1 MTGEMPGAGQRP
13 PQAGLAGGRSG
24 GSERPGRRP
33 TVYQVAERAGVSIAT
48 VSRALRADSPV
59 APETRRRVMAAA
71 RELNWRP
78 SRAAQ
83 MLAGNTHDA
92 VAIVLPDL
100 AGPYYAQV
108 IAGFESEV
116 VRQGSSVMVLAT
128 HARPAADQMVRD
140 LASRIDGLVVM
151 GQTIPDTTVSDLAQI
166 GIVVILLARPALPG
180 LVTVRSRN
188 DAALE
193 LTRHLFSHGRRRL
206 CFLGDPERS
215 PDVRERWE
223 GFVQAHRQEGLTPP
237 AGPVPCQGLEAEPGY
252 RAALEVFQSGAGP
265 DGIVCANDEVASGVY
280 RAAAETGRQIPDD
293 VAVTGWDDVNLAAH
307 LSPPLTTVHQPMRQ
321 LGATAARLLFERI
334 EGRPVTS
341 EVLDA
346 DLKIR
351 ESCGCHPGPGE
362 FVRSET

>member
-1 MTGEMPGAGQRP
+1 VP
-13 PQAGLAGGRSG
+13 P
-24 GSERPGRRP
+24 ERVGRRP

-83 MLAGNTHDA
+83 VLAGNTHDA

-128 HARPAADQMVRD
+128 HGRPAADQMVRD
-140 LASRIDGLVVM
+140 LAGRIDGLVVM
-151 GQTIPDTTVSDLAQI
+151 DQTIPDATVGDLAEV
-166 GIVVILLARPALPG
+166 GVAVILLARPELPG

-188 DAALE
+188 DAAMA

-215 PDVRERWE
+215 PDIRERWQ
-223 GFVQAHRQEGLTPP
+223 GFVRAHREAGLTPP
-237 AGPVPCQGLEAEPGY
+237 PGPVPCQGFEAEHGY
-252 RAALEVFQSGAGP
+252 RAALEVFCGESRP

-280 RAAAETGRQIPDD
+280 RAAAESGRRIPDD

-307 LSPPLTTVHQPMRQ
+307 LSPPLTTVRQPMRQ
-321 LGATAARLLFERI
+321 LGATAARLLFDRI
-334 EGRPVTS
+334 EGRPVAS

-346 DLKIR
+346 ELTIR
-351 ESCGCHPGPGE
+351 ESCGGHRAG
-362 FVRSET
+362 R